1 MHSYPI
7 HNFSQDDATS
17 LAFQVIPLDKKKDY
31 DTSVPHR
38 HNYYEIFFFEKGAG
52 KHLIDFTNYDIKNN
66 SLHFVSPG
74 QVHCVRRE
82 PDTFGFV
89 IFFSRTFYHL
99 DLHDKDVLFDLPFL
113 NNNTENVA
121 FNLDTTQATTIKL
134 LYDQLRTEYE
144 SGNEFKEQMIRSIL
158 NVFLIQCNRLYKELY
173 KEASQQNQRDDVY
186 QKFRV
191 LLEKNFTEL
200 HKPSDYAEK
209 LGVTEKT
216 LFDHIKKVTGL
227 PPGEIVHE
235 RIILEAK
242 RLLFHSEQ
250 SAKEIAFFLGFD
262 DPSYF
267 NKFFKGRTGHTAVE
281 FREKVRSSYR

>member
-1 MHSYPI
+1 MVVYPI
-7 HNFSQDDATS
+7 HNFSKDDASS
-17 LAFQVIPLDKKKDY
+17 LDFQVIPLDKKKDY

-38 HNYYEIFFFEKGAG
+38 HNYYEIFFFEKGDG

-74 QVHCVRRE
+74 QVHCVRRV
-82 PDTFGFV
+82 PDSYGFV

-113 NNNTENVA
+113 NNNTANVA
-121 FNLDTTQATTIKL
+121 FNLNLKQAQHIKL
-134 LYDQLRTEYE
+134 LYDQLRAEYE
-144 SGNEFKEQMIRSIL
+144 SDNGFKEQMIRSIL
-158 NVFLIQCNRLYKELY
+158 NVFLISCNRLYKEIF
-173 KEASQQNQRDDVY
+173 KDAGQGVQRDDIY

-191 LLEKNFTEL
+191 MMEKNFTQM
-200 HKPSDYAEK
+200 HKPNEYAEH
-209 LGVTEKT
+209 LGITEKT
-216 LFDHIKKVTGL
+216 LFDHIKRVTGL
-227 PPGEIVHE
+227 PPGEIIHE

-250 SAKEIAFFLGFD
+250 SAKEIAFFLGFE

-267 NKFFKGRTGHTAVE
+267 NKFFKARTGHTAVE
-281 FREKVRSSYR
+281 FRDKTRASYQ